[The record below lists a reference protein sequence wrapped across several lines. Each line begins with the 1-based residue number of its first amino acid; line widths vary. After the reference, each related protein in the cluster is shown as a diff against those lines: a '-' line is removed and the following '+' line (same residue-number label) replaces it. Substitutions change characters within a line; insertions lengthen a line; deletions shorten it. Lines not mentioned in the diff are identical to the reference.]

1 MDLWYDKM
9 ENVGLIC
16 RFEKGGPEM
25 GDFIVLGIV
34 AVCLA
39 LALRAI
45 HRDRKAGK
53 HCGGCSGCSGCS
65 GGNCGA
71 CQKRKD

>member
-1 MDLWYDKM
+1 
-9 ENVGLIC
+9 
-16 RFEKGGPEM
+16 M